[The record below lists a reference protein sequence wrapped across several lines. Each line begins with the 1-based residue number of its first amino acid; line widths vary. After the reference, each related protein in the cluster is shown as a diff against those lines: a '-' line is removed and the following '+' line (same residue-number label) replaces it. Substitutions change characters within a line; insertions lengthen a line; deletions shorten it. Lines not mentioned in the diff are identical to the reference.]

1 LLEWLLS
8 KRQEVCAVEDV
19 DVNAEDVLLSVI
31 GRNINGTSMEVP
43 QEIKI
48 EVPYDPAILQLLEF
62 IPKGNEIKEISIPPC
77 SLQHY
82 YNSQAMETT

>member
-1 LLEWLLS
+1 M
-8 KRQEVCAVEDV
+8 
-19 DVNAEDVLLSVI
+19 NAEDVLLSVI

-62 IPKGNEIKEISIPPC
+62 IPKGNEITISKKYLYPHVHC
-77 SLQHY
+77 SIIII
-82 YNSQAMETT
+82 AKI